1 MKTATYLRQSLDRDL
16 TKVSIDYQREGLLKL
31 CADKRWD
38 DPVEVTRR
46 NVSATTGRRDAY
58 EDLCED
64 IRNGIIGRVA
74 CSTLMRWKPMS
85 R

>member
-38 DPVEVTRR
+38 DPVEETSAPPRAAGMPTKTSAR
-46 NVSATTGRRDAY
+46 TSATASSAGWRARR
-58 EDLCED
+58 
-64 IRNGIIGRVA
+64 
-74 CSTLMRWKPMS
+74 
-85 R
+85 